1 MDKLLYVA
9 MSGAKETLAT
19 QEANNYNLANV
30 STTGFKAALSAF
42 QTRSVAGPGF
52 ASRAYATAGSV
63 GWSDIAG
70 EQQTTGNALDV
81 AVQGAGFIAIQD
93 PSGNEA
99 YTRAGDLHVDS
110 SGQLVTAGGRP
121 VLSDSGPIAV
131 PPAASVT
138 IGADGTV
145 SVVGLGQS
153 PNSVA
158 SVGRIKL
165 VNPPPS
171 SSTLVRGSDGLYRSG
186 DGSPLEAD
194 ANVRLASGV
203 LESSNVNLSSCLVN
217 MIELSRRF
225 ELQVRALHTAD
236 EDAQSSTKLL
246 QSGAAP

>member
-1 MDKLLYVA
+1 MDKSLYVA

-19 QEANNYNLANV
+19 QEANNYNLANA

-42 QTRSVAGPGF
+42 QTRSVTGPGF
-52 ASRAYATAGSV
+52 ASRAYATAGST

-70 EQQTTGNALDV
+70 EQQTTGNPLDV

-93 PSGNEA
+93 ASGNEA
-99 YTRAGDLHVDS
+99 YTRAGDLHVDP

-121 VLSDSGPIAV
+121 VLSDSGPITV

-145 SVVGLGQS
+145 SVVGLGQT

-165 VNPPPS
+165 VNLPS
-171 SSTLVRGSDGLYRSG
+171 GALTRGTDGLYRTS
-186 DGSPLEAD
+186 DGTPAAAD
-194 ANVRLASGV
+194 ASVRLASGV

-225 ELQVRALHTAD
+225 ELQVRAMHTAD
-236 EDAQSSTKLL
+236 ENAQSSTKLL
-246 QSGAAP
+246 QSGTTG

>member
-19 QEANNYNLANV
+19 QEANNYNLANS

-70 EQQTTGNALDV
+70 EQQTTGNPLDV

-131 PPAASVT
+131 PPASSVT

-145 SVVGLGQS
+145 SVVGLGQT

-158 SVGRIKL
+158 SLGRIKL
-165 VNPPPS
+165 VNAPS
-171 SSTLVRGSDGLYRSG
+171 GALVRGSDGLYRSG
-186 DGSPLEAD
+186 DGSALEAD

-203 LESSNVNLSSCLVN
+203 LESSNVNIADAMVT
-217 MIELSRRF
+217 MIQLSRHF
-225 ELQVRALHTAD
+225 DLQVKAMRTAE
-236 EDAQSSTKLL
+236 EDAQSSTQLL
-246 QSGAAP
+246 KIG